1 MKKIIFLIGI
11 FLNGI
16 GQILVAQSVSSDVII
31 SAGRS
36 DKTDKIQLDWTF
48 GEIFSNVIVGASGF
62 SLAQGYQS
70 VTCGADFLLKT
81 EVRNISCFGL
91 VNGALII
98 KQDDTSTGRPLIF
111 TLGNRPP
118 QTATAV
124 IFDSLKKGEY
134 DLVITDLDNCNKTAT
149 KVIIEEPADFQMAV
163 SLDLTLR
170 KGDTVQL
177 ESSGI
182 GVVTYKWQPTT
193 GLNFSSVAN
202 PKASPTETTTYEVTG
217 FSANGCIRTAKVKIT
232 VIDEKAVQPAGVI
245 SPNGDGINDTWT
257 IPNIDKFSD
266 AKIEIYNRWG
276 QRLLVFENYKN
287 TWDGTYQGRP
297 LPLGTYYYILTLP
310 KENKVLS
317 GDINILR

>member
-16 GQILVAQSVSSDVII
+16 GQILFAQSLSSDVII

-48 GEIFSNVIVGASGF
+48 GEIFSNVIVGTSGF

-91 VNGALII
+91 TNGALII
-98 KQDDTSTGRPLIF
+98 QQDSSSTGRPLVF

-118 QTATAV
+118 QAATAV
-124 IFDSLKKGEY
+124 IFDSLAKGEY
-134 DLVITDLDNCNKTAT
+134 GLTITDLDNCNKTFT
-149 KVIIEEPADFQMAV
+149 TVVIDEPSDFQMAV

-170 KGDTVQL
+170 KGESTQL
-177 ESSGI
+177 EAQGT
-182 GVVTYKWQPTT
+182 GVTTFTWKPTT
-193 GLNFSSVAN
+193 GLSAANIAN
-202 PKASPTETTTYEVTG
+202 PIANPTETTTYEVTG
-217 FSANGCIRTAKVKIT
+217 FTANGCIRSSKVTIT
-232 VIDEKAVQPAGVI
+232 VIDEKVVQPAGVI

-257 IPNIDKFSD
+257 IPNIDKFSE

-287 TWDGTYQGRP
+287 DWDGTYQGRP
-297 LPLGTYYYILTLP
+297 LPIGTYYYILTLP

>member
-16 GQILVAQSVSSDVII
+16 GQILFAQSVSSDVII

-48 GEIFSNVIVGASGF
+48 GEIFSNVIVGTSGF

-81 EVRNISCFGL
+81 EVRSISCFGL
-91 VNGALII
+91 TNGALII
-98 KQDDTSTGRPLIF
+98 RQDSTSTGRPLIF

-124 IFDSLKKGEY
+124 IFDSLNKGEY
-134 DLVITDLDNCNKTAT
+134 DLVITDLDNCNKTFT
-149 KVIIEEPADFQMAV
+149 KVVIEEPADFQIAV
-163 SLDLTLR
+163 TLDLTLR
-170 KGDTVQL
+170 KGDSTRL
-177 ESSGI
+177 EAEGL
-182 GVVTYKWQPTT
+182 GVKTFAWTPAT
-193 GLNFSSVAN
+193 GLSAANVAN
-202 PKASPTETTTYEVTG
+202 PMAFPTETTTYEVKG
-217 FSANGCIRTAKVKIT
+217 FTENGCVRSAKVIVT
-232 VIDEKAVQPAGVI
+232 VVDEKAVQPAGVI

-266 AKIEIYNRWG
+266 AKIEIFNRWG

-287 TWDGTYQGRP
+287 DWNGTYEGRP
-297 LPLGTYYYILTLP
+297 LPIGTYYYILTLP